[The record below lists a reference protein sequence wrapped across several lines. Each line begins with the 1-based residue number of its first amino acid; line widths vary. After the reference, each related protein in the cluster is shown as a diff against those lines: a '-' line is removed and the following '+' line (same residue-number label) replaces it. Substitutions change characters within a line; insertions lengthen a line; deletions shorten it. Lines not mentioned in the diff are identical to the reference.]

1 VPEENLA
8 GRSQSTARED
18 GVRFMGYRRSVL
30 DVRTLF
36 VVVAALLLWGLSAVP
51 AFAQATAGDVN
62 LQYVDCSQV
71 QSAVAQQY
79 NSVDANSN
87 PTAVAGDN
95 SSAANA
101 EAVAE
106 IAQELNITQ
115 DQVNA
120 CLNGAASAPTDND
133 TNDGAD
139 DGTDTTTEGD
149 VSSSADVNKKTL
161 SASELPNTGGVPLP
175 GAAAGIA
182 LVAAGILSV
191 GLIVRRGR

>member
-18 GVRFMGYRRSVL
+18 GVRFMGYRGLVL

-36 VVVAALLLWGLSAVP
+36 VVVASLLVWGLAAAP

-79 NSVDANSN
+79 NSGDAISD
-87 PTAVAGDN
+87 PDAIAGDN

-106 IAQELNITQ
+106 IAQELNISQ
-115 DQVNA
+115 EQVNA
-120 CLNGAASAPTDND
+120 CLGAEGSPTDDGNND
-133 TNDGAD
+133 DAD
-139 DGTDTTTEGD
+139 DGAGTTTAAVDKSTD
-149 VSSSADVNKKTL
+149 VVPGTK
-161 SASELPNTGGVPLP
+161 SASELPNTGGAPLP
-175 GAAAGIA
+175 AAAAGIA

>member
-1 VPEENLA
+1 
-8 GRSQSTARED
+8 
-18 GVRFMGYRRSVL
+18 VRFMGYRRSVL

-79 NSVDANSN
+79 NSGDARTDDDA
-87 PTAVAGDN
+87 TAGN
-95 SSAANA
+95 NGSAANT
-101 EAVAE
+101 EATAE
-106 IAQELNITQ
+106 IAQELNISQ
-115 DQVNA
+115 EQVNA
-120 CLNGAASAPTDND
+120 CLNGADGAPTDNGTD
-133 TNDGAD
+133 DGTD

-149 VSSSADVNKKTL
+149 VSTSADVKKNTL
-161 SASELPNTGGVPLP
+161 SASELPNTGGAPLS
-175 GAAAGIA
+175 GAVAGIA

>member
-1 VPEENLA
+1 
-8 GRSQSTARED
+8 
-18 GVRFMGYRRSVL
+18 MGYRRLVL

-36 VVVAALLLWGLSAVP
+36 VVVAALLLWGLSAAP

-79 NSVDANSN
+79 NSGDARTDDDA
-87 PTAVAGDN
+87 TAGN
-95 SSAANA
+95 NGSAANT
-101 EAVAE
+101 EATAE
-106 IAQELNITQ
+106 IAQELNISQ

-120 CLNGAASAPTDND
+120 CLGADGAPTDND
-133 TNDGAD
+133 TDDGTD

-149 VSSSADVNKKTL
+149 VSTSADVKKNTL
-161 SASELPNTGGVPLP
+161 SASELPNTGGAPLP

-182 LVAAGILSV
+182 LVAAGMLSV